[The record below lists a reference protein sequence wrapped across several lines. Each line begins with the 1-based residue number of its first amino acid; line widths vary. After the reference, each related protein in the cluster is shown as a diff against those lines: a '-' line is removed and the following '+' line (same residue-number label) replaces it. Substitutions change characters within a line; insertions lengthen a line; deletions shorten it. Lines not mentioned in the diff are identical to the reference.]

1 MASACATSRTRAD
14 SGWRLWLNP
23 GMSVRPWLS
32 DPEALGVELDDAS
45 ARASRDF
52 GDALS
57 AALGDVGAT
66 QRYSVKRVGAR
77 HVARRGVIPY
87 QVGSAAES
95 LVVDSANVYVPARLL
110 EEWGDL
116 LLDAL
121 ERRIGAWRS
130 ESRNE
135 ELEVPIYGPDNEVLR
150 VAKSGWDSDR

>member
-1 MASACATSRTRAD
+1 
-14 SGWRLWLNP
+14 
-23 GMSVRPWLS
+23 MSVRPWLP

-66 QRYSVKRVGAR
+66 QRYSVKHVGAR

-87 QVGSAAES
+87 QVGPAAES
-95 LVVDSANVYVPARLL
+95 LVVHAASVHVPARLL
-110 EEWGDL
+110 EEGGDR

-121 ERRIGAWRS
+121 ERRIGAWRR
-130 ESRNE
+130 ESHNE
-135 ELEVPIYGPDNEVLR
+135 ELDVPIYGPDGEVLR
-150 VAKSGWDSDR
+150 VAKSEADSDR

>member
-1 MASACATSRTRAD
+1 MN
-14 SGWRLWLNP
+14 L

-32 DPEALGVELDDAS
+32 DPESLGVELEDAS
-45 ARASRDF
+45 ARASRGF

-66 QRYSVKRVGAR
+66 QRYSVKHVGAR

-95 LVVDSANVYVPARLL
+95 LVVHVARVYVPARLL
-110 EEWGDL
+110 DEVGDR

-121 ERRIGAWRS
+121 ERRIGAWRR
-130 ESRNE
+130 ESHNE
-135 ELEVPIYGPDNEVLR
+135 ELEVPIYGPDGEVIR
-150 VAKSGWDSDR
+150 VAKS